1 MLPMIICAIESPED
15 RDLMTAFYL
24 QHRDYL
30 YQQARKYLPNA
41 QDAEDI
47 VHDALACIIRRL
59 EVFRSLHSQQQ
70 LVYAK
75 VTVRNLVYAQQKRS
89 GRLDVVSVDEF
100 GLDIPADENSL
111 PESITAERQRREK
124 IQSIWNETDAE
135 DRLLLEQK
143 YILKWSDAELAERL
157 GIQPQSVRMRLT
169 RAKRNIARQMEEK
182 GFLSAQW

>member
-24 QHRDYL
+24 QYRDYL
-30 YQQARKYLPNA
+30 YHQALKYQSNA

-47 VHDALACIIRRL
+47 VHDALACIIRNL
-59 EVFRSLHSQQQ
+59 EVFRGLHSQQQ

-89 GRLDVVSVDEF
+89 AHFDVVSVDAF
-100 GLDIPADENSL
+100 SLDIPVDENSL
-111 PESITAERQRREK
+111 PENVTADRQRREK

-157 GIQPQSVRMRLT
+157 GIQTQSVRMRLT
-169 RAKRNIARQMEEK
+169 RAKRNLARQMEEK
-182 GFLSAQW
+182 GFLATQW